1 VTSYA
6 VSGVSLPDGDDV
18 TWWVDGGVL
27 TDRPVDGAAPLPG
40 RFVLPGL
47 VDAHCHLTLA
57 PGDAGPLPATPDE
70 AIAYAARLRDS
81 GVLALRDTGAHD
93 RTPLRLA
100 ADADGGMRVQACGR
114 FLSTENHYF
123 PGVYQPVSA
132 DELAEAAVAEVRAG
146 ATWVKLVADF
156 PDVTGGRPTL
166 PDQTF
171 DIDVVAGMV
180 DAVHAA
186 GARVAAH
193 VTTPLVADLV
203 RVGIDSVEHGTA
215 LDDDTLLAMATRGVA
230 WTPTL
235 TAVVSPPA
243 GDAPEEVRA
252 RHAARVV
259 LMRELLPRAASLGVT
274 LLTGSD
280 VVGTV
285 AGEVALLTSYGVA
298 PMQAIAA
305 ATTSARRFLGFDP
318 LAPGAPADLV
328 TYDAD
333 PRDDPE
339 VLAHPAA
346 VLSAGVRV
354 R

>member
-1 VTSYA
+1 MTSYA
-6 VSGVSLPDGDDV
+6 VSGVSLPDGSDV
-18 TWWVDGGVL
+18 TWWVDRGVL
-27 TDRPVDGAAPLPG
+27 TDRPIDGADQLPG

-47 VDAHCHLTLA
+47 VDAHCHLTLVR
-57 PGDAGPLPATPDE
+57 GDNGPQPATPDQVLD
-70 AIAYAARLRDS
+70 YAARLRDN

-100 ADADGGMRVQACGR
+100 ADGDGGVRVQACGR
-114 FLSTENHYF
+114 FLSTADHYF
-123 PGVYQPVSA
+123 PGVYQPVA
-132 DELAEAAVAEVRAG
+132 PDELADAAVAEVRAG

-156 PDVTGGRPTL
+156 PSVSGGRLTRPE
-166 PDQTF
+166 QTF

-193 VTTPLVADLV
+193 VTTPIVRDLV
-203 RVGIDSVEHGTA
+203 RIGVDSIEHGTA
-215 LDDDTLLAMATRGVA
+215 LDEDTLSEMARRGSA

-235 TAVVSPPA
+235 TAVTSRPPD
-243 GDAPEEVRA
+243 DAPADLMERW
-252 RHAARVV
+252 AARLD
-259 LMRELLPRAASLGVT
+259 LMRELLPRAMSLGVT
-274 LLTGSD
+274 VLTGSD

-285 AGEVALLTSYGVA
+285 AGEVALLTSYGVEPVDA
-298 PMQAIAA
+298 LSA
-305 ATTSARRFLGFDP
+305 ATTAARRYLGFEP

-333 PRDDPE
+333 PRDDPQ

-346 VLSAGVRV
+346 VVAAGVRV